1 MKAPCLTDLRHG
13 LSLWFEW
20 QGVDANIDESILTLQ
35 QAIHLAPENDLCFSI
50 TWNAFWN
57 WFEYMGEIDD
67 ADKVIMTLQ

>member
-50 TWNAFWN
+50 T
-57 WFEYMGEIDD
+57 
-67 ADKVIMTLQ
+67 